1 MQDELRVPP
10 NWRRDD
16 PDFSEDVARKYDPHA
31 VVEYEHRDLNVWLV
45 LAPGR
50 VPPRIADD
58 ERGYRI
64 ELRHGEGTDTTTHD
78 VALVETLGEAHDVAE
93 DVMRLFGEFYTA
105 DTDIDRLVEDLVD
118 QKFDDWQ
125 ASHDAA
131 DPQLG
136 RA

>member
-1 MQDELRVPP
+1 
-10 NWRRDD
+10 
-16 PDFSEDVARKYDPHA
+16 
-31 VVEYEHRDLNVWLV
+31 
-45 LAPGR
+45 
-50 VPPRIADD
+50 
-58 ERGYRI
+58 
-64 ELRHGEGTDTTTHD
+64 
-78 VALVETLGEAHDVAE
+78 
-93 DVMRLFGEFYTA
+93 MRLFGEFYTA

>member
-64 ELRHGEGTDTTTHD
+64 ELRHGEERTRRPTTSRSSRRSARPT
-78 VALVETLGEAHDVAE
+78 TSP
-93 DVMRLFGEFYTA
+93 RT
-105 DTDIDRLVEDLVD
+105 
-118 QKFDDWQ
+118 
-125 ASHDAA
+125 
-131 DPQLG
+131 
-136 RA
+136 